1 MRAVPVI
8 HSLKRFFVV
17 ADRINRAFRQFIQ
30 VGIGDNRGNFQ
41 DGIPCRIKPGHL
53 KVHPDQTV
61 SFLIFHG
68 VSLLHDKHR
77 YNSLHETEALVLVSY
92 GNRGIIEY
100 RDGTR
105 ADCEYRRSVGRP
117 YCGDPWKST
126 TWMVQRTSSR
136 RSAPATMNS
145 PVPTPVSKSR
155 LSPPTWTRSLIV
167 IAPQPEPSTDLVER
181 YLVAVHSLGIQPVI
195 VVNKAELMD
204 SGENSFTG
212 PLSRLAEYREL
223 GYEVLAT
230 SCKGAPG
237 IDTMHSV
244 LAGKT
249 SILVGQSGVGK
260 SSLVNALIPDLDLQT
275 GELSRVTG
283 KGTHTTTTT
292 IMYSLSC
299 GGRLIDSPGVWEYGL
314 WHMEQAELAG
324 GFTDFRPFLG
334 HCRFNDC
341 RHAGEPACAVA
352 EAVEQHKVR
361 KWRYESYRRLL
372 SQAG

>member
-1 MRAVPVI
+1 M
-8 HSLKRFFVV
+8 KR
-17 ADRINRAFRQFIQ
+17 
-30 VGIGDNRGNFQ
+30 
-41 DGIPCRIKPGHL
+41 
-53 KVHPDQTV
+53 
-61 SFLIFHG
+61 
-68 VSLLHDKHR
+68 
-77 YNSLHETEALVLVSY
+77 EALVLVSY

-100 RDGTR
+100 GDGTR

-117 YCGDPWKST
+117 FCGDRVEIDDMDGTTNIVTAIST
-126 TWMVQRTSSR
+126 RNNEFARANARKQKQVIAANLDQ
-136 RSAPATMNS
+136 
-145 PVPTPVSKSR
+145 V
-155 LSPPTWTRSLIV
+155 LIV

-204 SGENSFTG
+204 SGENSTTG

-223 GYEVLAT
+223 GYVVLTT

-237 IDTMHSV
+237 IDTMHNV
-244 LAGKT
+244 LTGKT

-292 IMYSLSC
+292 IMYKLTC
-299 GGRLIDSPGVWEYGL
+299 GGRLVDSPGVWEYGL
-314 WHMEQAELAG
+314 WHMEQAELVG
-324 GFTDFRPFLG
+324 GFTDFHPFLG
-334 HCRFNDC
+334 ECRFNDC
-341 RHAGEPACAVA
+341 RHAGEPSCAIT
-352 EAVEQHKVR
+352 EAVEQDKIR

>member
-1 MRAVPVI
+1 M
-8 HSLKRFFVV
+8 KR
-17 ADRINRAFRQFIQ
+17 
-30 VGIGDNRGNFQ
+30 
-41 DGIPCRIKPGHL
+41 
-53 KVHPDQTV
+53 
-61 SFLIFHG
+61 
-68 VSLLHDKHR
+68 
-77 YNSLHETEALVLVSY
+77 EALVLVSY

-100 RDGTR
+100 GDGTR

-117 YCGDPWKST
+117 YCGDRVEIDDMDGTTNIVTAIST
-126 TWMVQRTSSR
+126 RNNEFARANARKQKQVIAANLDQ
-136 RSAPATMNS
+136 
-145 PVPTPVSKSR
+145 V
-155 LSPPTWTRSLIV
+155 LIV

-204 SGENSFTG
+204 SGENSTTG

-223 GYEVLAT
+223 GYTVLTT

-237 IDTMHSV
+237 IDTMHKV
-244 LAGKT
+244 LTGKT

-260 SSLVNALIPDLDLQT
+260 SSLVNELIPDLDLQT

-292 IMYSLSC
+292 IMYKLTC
-299 GGRLIDSPGVWEYGL
+299 GGRLVDSPGVWEYGL
-314 WHMEQAELAG
+314 WHMEQAELVD
-324 GFTDFRPFLG
+324 GFTDFHPFLG
-334 HCRFNDC
+334 ECRFNDC
-341 RHAGEPACAVA
+341 RHAGEPSCAIT
-352 EAVEQHKVR
+352 EAVEQDKIR